1 MNASLHVVAEYCE
14 QRDLPYE
21 VVSEH
26 ALMFRLDL
34 PATELVCTADATTQQ
49 FIFQSFYPFTVP
61 PLKRRLMEDFVV
73 RANEQAEIGNLTL
86 DPDEGVIGFRSSAA
100 IDVSLFGPEL
110 VGSVIERHLET
121 APLWLPGIAG
131 VCHLGMAPQAALEH
145 CGGLWPVEE
154 VLRRASMRLS
164 ADL

>member
-1 MNASLHVVAEYCE
+1 MNASLHVVAVYCE
-14 QRDLPYE
+14 QRDWPYQ

-26 ALMFRLDL
+26 ALMFRMDL

-49 FIFQSFYPFTVP
+49 FTFQTFYPITVP
-61 PLKRRLMEDFVV
+61 ALKRRLMEDFVV

-86 DPDEGVIGFRSSAA
+86 DPDGGVIGFRSSAA
-100 IDVSLFGPEL
+100 IDVSVFGADL
-110 VGSVIERHLET
+110 VSSVIERHLEA

-131 VCHLGMAPQAALEH
+131 VCFLGMSSQAALAH

-154 VLRRASMRLS
+154 VMRQASERLS
-164 ADL
+164 ADQ